1 MLFISILLVSC
12 SSTNH
17 NYQVAPQHALHMMQL
32 LDEEPVSF
40 STSRAWGV
48 EIEIYTVIKKEM
60 KNRLE

>member
-1 MLFISILLVSC
+1 
-12 SSTNH
+12 
-17 NYQVAPQHALHMMQL
+17 MQL